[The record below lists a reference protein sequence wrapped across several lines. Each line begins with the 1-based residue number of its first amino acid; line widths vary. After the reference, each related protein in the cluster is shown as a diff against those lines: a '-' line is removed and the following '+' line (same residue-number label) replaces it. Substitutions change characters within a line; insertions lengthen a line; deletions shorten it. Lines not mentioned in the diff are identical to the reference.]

1 MEKNKSVFYIL
12 LLIIIILL
20 SLYCYKQI
28 HEISR
33 REGFL
38 PLSIA
43 YTNFSIFFFQMFSM
57 IPFVLMMFIIIV
69 ASASVYIVLKNAG
82 IIMYRAATVEF

>member
-28 HEISR
+28 HEISH